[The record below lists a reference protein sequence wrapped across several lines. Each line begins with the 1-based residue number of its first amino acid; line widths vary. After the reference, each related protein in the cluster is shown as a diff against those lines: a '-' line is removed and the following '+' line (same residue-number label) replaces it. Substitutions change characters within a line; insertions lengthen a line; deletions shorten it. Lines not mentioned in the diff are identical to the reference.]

1 MYVLADAGCNPMR
14 DSANVG
20 VHGKGRHACLHVRS
34 GRAAELEAA
43 WAAHAELTSHFLL
56 LRVDDAVAE
65 GAA

>member
-1 MYVLADAGCNPMR
+1 MR